1 MSSPG
6 EENIPQSEK
15 NRVGSTRWLIRA
27 AIIFWGGFLVMVATR
42 HSINRLTSLFILLLV
57 SLFLAFAIEPGVNK
71 LEARGWKRGRA
82 TIGIVLSVVVIA
94 VAFLALFGTLVA
106 SQMADLLQNSEKY
119 VNESVS
125 FINDTFNANIDPQEV
140 NAKISDP
147 KGPVQKFINSQ
158 QDKVV
163 TLSVKALGAL
173 LQAFSVLLF
182 TYYIVADGPKMR
194 RALCS
199 RLAPDRQRRVLN
211 GWEIAVNKTGG
222 YLYSRALLALL
233 SSFFHWIAFQAIG
246 TPAPIAMAL
255 WVGVVS
261 QFLPVV
267 GTYVAGV
274 LPIILSFVNHPAS
287 ALFVVGFIVIYQ
299 QIENYLFSPRITA
312 RTMELHPAL
321 AFGSAIAGAAVL
333 GPVGAVLALPG
344 AAMIQA
350 IAGEWGTRHEVV
362 ESPLTYVV
370 PPKERIRR
378 AKKNRK
384 S

>member
-1 MSSPG
+1 
-6 EENIPQSEK
+6 
-15 NRVGSTRWLIRA
+15 
-27 AIIFWGGFLVMVATR
+27 
-42 HSINRLTSLFILLLV
+42 
-57 SLFLAFAIEPGVNK
+57 
-71 LEARGWKRGRA
+71 
-82 TIGIVLSVVVIA
+82 VLSVVVLA
-94 VAFLALFGTLVA
+94 VAFLALFATLVA

-125 FINDTFNANIDPQEV
+125 FVNDTFNAKINPQEV
-140 NAKISDP
+140 NDKISDP
-147 KGPVQKFINSQ
+147 NGPVQKFIDSQ

-163 TLSVKALGAL
+163 NLSVQALGAL

-182 TYYIVADGPKMR
+182 TFYIVADGPKLR

-199 RLAPDRQRRVLN
+199 RLAPDRQRRVLA

-274 LPIILSFVNHPAS
+274 LPVVLSFVNHPAS
-287 ALFVVGFIVIYQ
+287 ALFVVGFILVYQ
-299 QIENYLFSPRITA
+299 QVENYLFSPRITA

-333 GPVGAVLALPG
+333 GPVGAVLALPA

-350 IAGEWGTRHEVV
+350 ISSEWGIRHEVV
-362 ESPLTYVV
+362 ESPLTHVV
-370 PPKERIRR
+370 PPKERVRR
-378 AKKNRK
+378 AKKNRN
-384 S
+384 

>member
-15 NRVGSTRWLIRA
+15 NRMGSTRWLIRA
-27 AIIFWGGFLVMVATR
+27 AVIFWVGFLVMVATR
-42 HSINRLTSLFILLLV
+42 HSINRLTNLFILLLV

-82 TIGIVLSVVVIA
+82 TIGIVLSVVVLCS
-94 VAFLALFGTLVA
+94 AFLALFGTLVA
-106 SQMADLLQNSEKY
+106 SQVADLLQNSEKY

-125 FINDTFNANIDPQEV
+125 FVNDTFNTKIDPREV
-140 NAKISDP
+140 NDKISDP
-147 KGPVQKFINSQ
+147 NGPVQRFIDSQ
-158 QDKVV
+158 QDRVI
-163 TLSVKALGAL
+163 TLSVQALGAL
-173 LQAFSVLLF
+173 LQVFSVLLF
-182 TYYIVADGPKMR
+182 TYYIVADGPKLR

-199 RLAPDRQRRVLN
+199 RLSPERQRSVLD

-274 LPIILSFVNHPAS
+274 LPVVLSFVNHPAS
-287 ALFVVGFIVIYQ
+287 ALFVIGFIVVYQ
-299 QIENYLFSPRITA
+299 QVENYLFSPRITA
-312 RTMELHPAL
+312 RTMELHAAL

-333 GPVGAVLALPG
+333 GPVGAVLALPA

-350 IAGEWGTRHEVV
+350 IASEWGTRHEVIQ
-362 ESPLTYVV
+362 SPLTHVEPV
-370 PPKERIRR
+370 KERVRR
-378 AKKNRK
+378 AKKNRN
-384 S
+384 

>member
-15 NRVGSTRWLIRA
+15 NRVGSTRWLVQA
-27 AIIFWGGFLVMVATR
+27 AVIFWAGFLVMVATR
-42 HSINRLTSLFILLLV
+42 HSINRLTNLFILLLV

-82 TIGIVLSVVVIA
+82 TISIVMSVVVIA

-140 NAKISDP
+140 NDKISDP
-147 KGPVQKFINSQ
+147 NGPVQKFINSQ

-182 TYYIVADGPKMR
+182 TYYIVADGPKLR

-199 RLAPDRQRRVLN
+199 RLAPDRQRRALA

-274 LPIILSFVNHPAS
+274 LPVVLSFVNHPAS

-299 QIENYLFSPRITA
+299 QVENYLFSPRITA

-350 IAGEWGTRHEVV
+350 IAGEWGTRHEVI

-370 PPKERIRR
+370 PPKERVRR
-378 AKKNRK
+378 EKKNRN
-384 S
+384 

>member
-6 EENIPQSEK
+6 EENIPPSEK
-15 NRVGSTRWLIRA
+15 NRMGSTRWLIRA
-27 AIIFWGGFLVMVATR
+27 AVIFWVGFLVMVATR
-42 HSINRLTSLFILLLV
+42 HSINRLTNLFILLLI

-71 LEARGWKRGRA
+71 LEGRGWKRGRA
-82 TIGIVLSVVVIA
+82 TIGIVLSVVVLSS
-94 VAFLALFGTLVA
+94 AFLALFGTLVA

-125 FINDTFNANIDPQEV
+125 FVNDTFNTKIDPQEV
-140 NAKISDP
+140 NDKISDP
-147 KGPVQKFINSQ
+147 NGAVQKFIDSQ
-158 QDKVV
+158 QDRVI
-163 TLSVKALGAL
+163 TLSVQALGAL
-173 LQAFSVLLF
+173 LQVFSVLLF
-182 TYYIVADGPKMR
+182 TYYIVADGPKLR
-194 RALCS
+194 RTLCS
-199 RLAPDRQRRVLN
+199 RLSPERQRSVLD

-274 LPIILSFVNHPAS
+274 LPVVLSFVNNPAS
-287 ALFVVGFIVIYQ
+287 ALFVIGFIVVYQ
-299 QIENYLFSPRITA
+299 QVENYLFSPRITA

-333 GPVGAVLALPG
+333 GPVGAVLALPA

-350 IAGEWGTRHEVV
+350 IASEWGTRHEVIQ
-362 ESPLTYVV
+362 SPLTHVEPV
-370 PPKERIRR
+370 KERVRR
-378 AKKNRK
+378 AKKNRN
-384 S
+384 

>member
-15 NRVGSTRWLIRA
+15 NRMGSTRWLIRA
-27 AIIFWGGFLVMVATR
+27 AVIFWVGFLVMVATR
-42 HSINRLTSLFILLLV
+42 HSINRLTNLFILLLV

-82 TIGIVLSVVVIA
+82 TIGIVLSVVVLCS
-94 VAFLALFGTLVA
+94 AFLALFGTLVA
-106 SQMADLLQNSEKY
+106 SQVADLLQNSEKY

-125 FINDTFNANIDPQEV
+125 FVNDTFNTKIDPREV
-140 NAKISDP
+140 NDKISDP
-147 KGPVQKFINSQ
+147 NGPVQRFIDSQ
-158 QDKVV
+158 QDRVI
-163 TLSVKALGAL
+163 TLSVQALGAL
-173 LQAFSVLLF
+173 LQVFSVLLF
-182 TYYIVADGPKMR
+182 TYYIVADGPKLR

-199 RLAPDRQRRVLN
+199 RLAPERQRRVLE

-274 LPIILSFVNHPAS
+274 LPVVLSFVNHPAS
-287 ALFVVGFIVIYQ
+287 ALFVIGFIVVYQ
-299 QIENYLFSPRITA
+299 QVENYLFSPRITA
-312 RTMELHPAL
+312 RTMELHAAL

-333 GPVGAVLALPG
+333 GPVGAVLALPA

-350 IAGEWGTRHEVV
+350 IASEWGTRHEVIQ
-362 ESPLTYVV
+362 SPLTHVEPV
-370 PPKERIRR
+370 KERVRR
-378 AKKNRK
+378 AKKNRN
-384 S
+384 

>member
-15 NRVGSTRWLIRA
+15 NRVGSTRWLVQA
-27 AIIFWGGFLVMVATR
+27 AVIFWVGFLVMVATR
-42 HSINRLTSLFILLLV
+42 HSINRLTNLFILLLV

-82 TIGIVLSVVVIA
+82 TISIVMSVVVIA

-140 NAKISDP
+140 NDKISDP
-147 KGPVQKFINSQ
+147 NGPVQKFINSQ

-182 TYYIVADGPKMR
+182 TYYIVADGPKLR

-199 RLAPDRQRRVLN
+199 RLAPDRQRRALA

-274 LPIILSFVNHPAS
+274 LPVVLSFVNHPAS

-299 QIENYLFSPRITA
+299 QVENYLFSPRITA

-350 IAGEWGTRHEVV
+350 IAGEWGTRHEVI

-370 PPKERIRR
+370 PPKERVRR
-378 AKKNRK
+378 EKKNRN
-384 S
+384 